1 MGSPGLLRGRTIL
14 IVESEL
20 LIRLEVAN
28 LFEAAGAQIIAASTT
43 PQGLAAIGHHHV
55 CAAIL
60 DYGLPEDNAAEL
72 CHQLA
77 ERQIPFMFY
86 TGHSELARSYPRAII
101 VEKPANPDVLL
112 AAMVDLTAPI
122 GPQAATDHCCCGCP
136 AGPKAH

>member
-20 LIRLEVAN
+20 LIRLEVAS
-28 LFEAAGAQIIAASTT
+28 LLEAAGAQVIAASTT
-43 PQGLAAIGHHHV
+43 RQGLAALGQHHV
-55 CAAIL
+55 CAALL

-72 CHQLA
+72 CRQLA

-86 TGHSELARSYPRAII
+86 TGHSELERSYPHAII

-112 AAMVDLTAPI
+112 AAMVDLTAPL
-122 GPQAATDHCCCGCP
+122 GSQTAADVCRLGR
-136 AGPKAH
+136 AVDPKSQ